1 MYKALEQEE
10 LVIYYQPQIN
20 GKTNKI
26 EGVEA
31 LIRWNHQEHGMIPPD
46 KFIPIAEETGLIVPI
61 GEWVLKEACRQLKK
75 WHDQGS
81 PLISMSVN
89 LSARQ
94 FEQSDLFAMVKNVLE
109 EVELSPKYIQLELT
123 ENLIVRNTESTLKQ

>member
-1 MYKALEQEE
+1 
-10 LVIYYQPQIN
+10 
-20 GKTNKI
+20 
-26 EGVEA
+26 
-31 LIRWNHQEHGMIPPD
+31 
-46 KFIPIAEETGLIVPI
+46 
-61 GEWVLKEACRQLKK
+61 LKEACRQLKK

-94 FEQSDLFAMVKNVLE
+94 LEQSDLFAMVKNVLE

-123 ENLIVRNTESTLKQ
+123 ENLIVRNTEST